1 MAKKAGKAKE
11 EKAKKPLKTAA
22 NKKAKTSKQD
32 EDSMN
37 LFDQEDEAEADVKPV
52 KKEQKKTEKTE
63 AEEAKDSANY
73 GADKITV
80 LEGLE
85 AVRKRPAM
93 YIGSTNTA
101 GLHHLVYEVVD
112 NSIDE
117 AMAGHCDEIS
127 VVVHMDNSV
136 TVTDNGRGIPVE
148 LQKQKKKSALE
159 VVMTVLHAG
168 GKFDH
173 DTYKVSGGLHGVGVS
188 VVNALSEWLEVE
200 VKRGGKVYFQKYE
213 RGVPKADVKTI
224 GDAKKTGTKVTFK
237 ADKKIF
243 EVLEYTYD
251 VLATR
256 LKELAFLNKGI
267 TIKFKDERGKEQ
279 KEEVYNFEGGIIEFV
294 KSMNKNK
301 ETINKK
307 PIYISG
313 EKDKVVVEVAIQY
326 NDGYSDNMLS
336 FVNNIRTPEGG
347 THLSGFKTAL
357 TKACVYFAKKNNL
370 IKGDNTTLQGDD
382 VREGLNGW

>member
-11 EKAKKPLKTAA
+11 EKAKKPSKEAV
-22 NKKAKTSKQD
+22 NKKLKPAKQD
-32 EDSMN
+32 EDNMS
-37 LFDQEDEAEADVKPV
+37 LFDQQAEAAPEEKNP
-52 KKEQKKTEKTE
+52 KKDQKKHEKTE
-63 AEEAKDSANY
+63 AEQARDSANY

-101 GLHHLVYEVVD
+101 GLHHLVYEIVD

-127 VVVHMDNSV
+127 VVIHMDNSV
-136 TVTDNGRGIPVE
+136 TVTDNGRGIPVDMH
-148 LQKQKKKSALE
+148 KQKKKSALE
-159 VVMTVLHAG
+159 IVMTVLHAG

-173 DTYKVSGGLHGVGVS
+173 DTYKVSGGLHGVGAS
-188 VVNALSEWLEVE
+188 VVNALSEWLEAE
-200 VKRGGKVYFQKYE
+200 VRRGGKVYFQKYD
-213 RGVPKADVKTI
+213 RGEPKADVKVI
-224 GDAKKTGTKVTFK
+224 GEAKKTGTKITFK
-237 ADKKIF
+237 ADPKIF
-243 EVLEYTYD
+243 EVLEYSYD
-251 VLATR
+251 VLSTR

-267 TIKFKDERGKEQ
+267 TIKLKDERGKEHM
-279 KEEVYNFEGGIIEFV
+279 EEVFNYEGGIIEFV

-307 PIYISG
+307 PIYIFG
-313 EKDKVVVEVAIQY
+313 EKDKVIVEVSIQY
-326 NDGYSDNMLS
+326 NDGYSDNMLT

-357 TKACVYFAKKNNL
+357 TKACVYFAKK
-370 IKGDNTTLQGDD
+370 K
-382 VREGLNGW
+382 